1 MSGNNGNENET
12 NSESV
17 GYVGY
22 VGSLNE
28 RLNEARAWYQK
39 YIYVVNDTDLDVLA
53 MWTIHTHVCVETYT
67 TPRLLIESP
76 VPGSGKTTLLEHLSK
91 LCYRPAL
98 AASVSQAVLPRI
110 TADGIRTLLLDEAD
124 RMLNPKR
131 PGVEDLLAVLNSGY
145 KLGGMRIANAPK
157 KGGGW
162 EFEELPTFSPVAI
175 AGNNPLLPDDTRS
188 RCIVIRLLPDID
200 GKTQETNWRD
210 IEQEATALFERISET
225 ADEVREELANA
236 RFEVPPGCKNRMRE
250 RWSPLKQIAAIASPE
265 WADLVDQLIIR
276 AVEAELQLADN
287 TDIQGAP
294 HVQLAKDL
302 WAIFKDQEG
311 VLKTD
316 LVVSLLIKENP
327 SYWSSSNS
335 WSGRD
340 LTPQKLGR
348 MLASHYDIQATR
360 HTATSRGYSS
370 GLFELVWH
378 RLGITPNK
386 PTTPTTPTTPAYPTE
401 PLVFDDPDLF

>member
-1 MSGNNGNENET
+1 MSAL
-12 NSESV
+12 SQSV
-17 GYVGY
+17 GVVGV

-28 RLNEARAWYQK
+28 RLNETRAWFQK

-53 MWTIHTHVCVETYT
+53 LWTIHTHLCVETYT
-67 TPRLLIESP
+67 TPRLLIDSP
-76 VPGSGKTTLLEHLSK
+76 VPGSGKTTVLEHLSK
-91 LCYRPAL
+91 LAYRPAL

-110 TADGIRTLLLDEAD
+110 TADGVRTLLLDEAD

-175 AGNNPLLPDDTRS
+175 AGNSPLLPDDTRS

-210 IEQEATALFERISET
+210 IEQEANALLERISET
-225 ADEVREELANA
+225 ADIVREQVANA
-236 RFEVPPGCKNRMRE
+236 RFDVPPGCKNRMRE
-250 RWSPLKQIAAIASPE
+250 RWSPLKQIAATASQD
-265 WADLVDQLIIR
+265 WADLVDLLITK
-276 AVEAELQLADN
+276 AVEAERQLADN
-287 TDIQGAP
+287 SDIQGAP

-302 WAIFKDQEG
+302 WAVFKDQEG

-327 SYWSSSNS
+327 SYWSSSNA

-348 MLASHYDIQATR
+348 MLAGQYDIQATR

-370 GLFELVWH
+370 GQFEVIWH

-386 PTTPTTPTTPAYPTE
+386 PTTPTTPTE
-401 PLVFDDPDLF
+401 SELF